1 MFYVDGSLDY
11 VLYLVGKIGVNLLKY
26 KNISQITGLY
36 EITCLSS
43 FDSNV
48 LTDRA
53 ATEHIGFWWIK
64 YAKKC
69 IYLKL
74 CFILQF
80 SEKVNLH
87 FLGLMEALRECNSL
101 VLAKVWCNSSNIPL
115 FGIPVLK
122 CRYF

>member
-1 MFYVDGSLDY
+1 MIYVDGSLDY

-48 LTDRA
+48 LTNRA

-64 YAKKC
+64 YTKKMPHRSFLHSHLS
-69 IYLKL
+69 IYL
-74 CFILQF
+74 
-80 SEKVNLH
+80 S
-87 FLGLMEALRECNSL
+87 
-101 VLAKVWCNSSNIPL
+101 
-115 FGIPVLK
+115 
-122 CRYF
+122 Y